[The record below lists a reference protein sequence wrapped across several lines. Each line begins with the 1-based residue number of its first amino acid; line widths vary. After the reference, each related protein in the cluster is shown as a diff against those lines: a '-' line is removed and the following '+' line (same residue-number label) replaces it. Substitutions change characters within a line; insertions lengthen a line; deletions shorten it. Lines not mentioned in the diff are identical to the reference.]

1 MTKRFLRLLA
11 CQLLLAFACA
21 QALAAEAI
29 DITHA
34 HIEATEDGYRLAAS
48 YAFELNADLQLA
60 VEHTLPL
67 QFKTEIELTRPR
79 WYWKDERA
87 VDTSQVITL
96 SLDPLTRQYIVRV
109 NSGDRITLQQSFP
122 TLEDAMVLI
131 HRPSRWQIARRGEL
145 KPGEIYNVTL
155 RMYMD
160 QGFFSKPLRVG
171 ALNNSD
177 WRLASKDKKFTY
189 KAE

>member
-11 CQLLLAFACA
+11 CQLLLVFACA
-21 QALAAEAI
+21 QAYAAEAI

-34 HIEATEDGYRLAAS
+34 HIEATEDGYSLAANF
-48 YAFELNADLQLA
+48 AFDLSQELQLA
-60 VEHTLPL
+60 VEHTLQL
-67 QFKTEIELTRPR
+67 TFKTEIELTRPR

-87 VDTSQVITL
+87 VVTSQLITL
-96 SLDPLTRQYIVRV
+96 SLDALTRQYVVRV
-109 NSGDRITLQQSFP
+109 NNGNRFTLQQSLP
-122 TLEDAMVLI
+122 TLEDALVMI
-131 HRPSRWQIARRGEL
+131 HRQRWQIARRGDL
-145 KPGEIYNVTL
+145 KPGETYDVTL

-160 QGFFSKPLRVG
+160 QGFFSKPLRVN